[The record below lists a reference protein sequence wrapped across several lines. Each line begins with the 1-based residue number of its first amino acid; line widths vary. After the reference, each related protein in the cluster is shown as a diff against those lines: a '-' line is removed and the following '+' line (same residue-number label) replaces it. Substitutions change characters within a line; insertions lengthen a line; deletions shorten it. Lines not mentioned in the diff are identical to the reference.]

1 MLQTKPTRY
10 QDDISNNILK
20 RKLKVK
26 QWSQIK
32 ILIIGKHSSDG
43 RIYLVANTKIKI
55 CKFEILG
62 VMQ

>member
-26 QWSQIK
+26 EWSQIK
-32 ILIIGKHSSDG
+32 ILIIGKHNRDG
-43 RIYLVANTKIKI
+43 RIYLVANPKWKYAN
-55 CKFEILG
+55 ERY
-62 VMQ
+62 

>member
-26 QWSQIK
+26 EWSQIK
-32 ILIIGKHSSDG
+32 ILIIGKHSNGG
-43 RIYLVANTKIKI
+43 RIYSVVNTKIKI
-55 CKFEILG
+55 CKGEILG

>member
-26 QWSQIK
+26 EWSQIK
-32 ILIIGKHSSDG
+32 ILIIGKHIG
-43 RIYLVANTKIKI
+43 KVLVANTEIEI
-55 CKFEILG
+55 CKWEILG

>member
-1 MLQTKPTRY
+1 M
-10 QDDISNNILK
+10 LK

-26 QWSQIK
+26 EWSQIK